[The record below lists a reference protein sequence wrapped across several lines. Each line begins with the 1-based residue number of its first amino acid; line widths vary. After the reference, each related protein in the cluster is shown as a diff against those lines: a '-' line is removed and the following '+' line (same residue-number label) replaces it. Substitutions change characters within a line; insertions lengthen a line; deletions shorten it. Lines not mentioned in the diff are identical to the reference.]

1 MASLRLRTQLLVAA
15 LLTICTLLAAVLL
28 VVRHTVRSEISEG
41 VRQSTEAS
49 LHAFQVLQRER
60 DVQLSQTAALLAE
73 LPTLKAVM
81 ATQHEPTIQDASEP
95 FWKLAGSQ
103 LFVLSSSD
111 GRIFAFHMSTPGWE
125 PGLAEADLKKS
136 VEDGDSTAWWYGNG
150 QLYRVFLRPILAGS
164 DDSQRQLGNIAIG
177 YKIDLSVAEQ
187 LSIASGSQIALATG
201 NEIIATT
208 LSTAGMRG
216 LRTLIAQGAD
226 TGSASREILLGET
239 PYQVASVSFQEG
251 RFPAVKCY
259 VLMPLQPTNAFIARL
274 NRRIVLLGVSAILVA
289 GLLLILASRTITRP
303 LDDLVAGVR
312 ALAQG
317 DYSYSVNPAGS
328 SEVAEL
334 GAAFAKM
341 RSDLRASEERR
352 FVTERV
358 AALGRAARSISHDLR
373 HYLAAVVANAEFLYE
388 AEKLKLNRDEIYGE
402 IKTAAEQITD
412 LLDSLRELSREDVSI
427 APRLAAIDQTV
438 RRAVDAARVRSEMKA
453 RAISVRSSGNLAGVF
468 DPQKMERALF
478 NLVLNACEASA
489 QVEGAIEVD
498 IRSVGEFFEI
508 RVSDCGP
515 GVSPSIRQTLF
526 EPFVSFGKSNGTGL
540 GLAIVHKV
548 IHDHGGSVAV
558 ESTGA
563 SGTTFL
569 VRFPRAQPVSSQS
582 TQMVNS

>member
-15 LLTICTLLAAVLL
+15 LLTICALLAAVLL
-28 VVRHTVRSEISEG
+28 VVHHTVRSEITEG

-49 LHAFQVLQRER
+49 LHAFQILQQER

-81 ATQHEPTIQDASEP
+81 ATQHKPTIQDASEP

-103 LFVLSSSD
+103 LFILASSD

-125 PGLAEADLKKS
+125 PGFAEADLKKS
-136 VEDGDSTAWWYGNG
+136 VEDGDSTAWWFGNG
-150 QLYRVFLRPILAGS
+150 QLYRVFLRPILAGNES
-164 DDSQRQLGNIAIG
+164 DQRQLGNIAVG
-177 YKIDLSVAEQ
+177 YQIDSTVAEK

-201 NEIIATT
+201 DEIIATT
-208 LSTAGMRG
+208 LSPADVRG
-216 LRTLIAQGAD
+216 LRALIAQGAY
-226 TGSASREILLGET
+226 TGSSSREILLGET

-251 RFPAVKCY
+251 RLPAVKCY
-259 VLMPLQPTNAFIARL
+259 VLISLQPTNAFIARL
-274 NRRIVLLGVSAILVA
+274 NRRILLLGVSSILVA
-289 GLLLILASRTITRP
+289 GLLLIFVSRTITQP

-341 RSDLRASEERR
+341 RADLRASEERR

-358 AALGRAARSISHDLR
+358 AAFGRAARSISHDLR

-388 AEKLKLNRDEIYGE
+388 AEKLNLNRDEIYGE

-412 LLDSLRELSREDVSI
+412 LLNSLRDLSREDVSI

-438 RRAVDAARVRSEMKA
+438 RRAVDAARARSEMKA
-453 RAISVRSSGNLAGVF
+453 RAIAIHSSGDLTGVF

-478 NLVLNACEASA
+478 NLVLNACEAQA
-489 QVEGAIEVD
+489 QVEGDISVD

-508 RVSDCGP
+508 RISDCGP
-515 GVSPSIRQTLF
+515 GVPPSIRETLF
-526 EPFVSFGKSNGTGL
+526 EPFVSFGKSKGTGL

-548 IHDHGGSVAV
+548 IHDHGGSITI
-558 ESTGA
+558 ESTSS

-569 VRFPRAQPVSSQS
+569 VRFPRVQPLSSRS
-582 TQMVNS
+582 KQMVNA

>member
-28 VVRHTVRSEISEG
+28 VVHHTVQSEITEG
-41 VRQSTEAS
+41 VRQSTDAS
-49 LHAFQVLQRER
+49 LHAFQMLQRER

-81 ATQHEPTIQDASEP
+81 ATQHAPTIQDASEP

-103 LFVLSSSD
+103 LFVLSSTDS
-111 GRIFAFHMSTPGWE
+111 RIFAFHMSNLRWDS
-125 PGLAEADLKKS
+125 GLAEADLKKS

-150 QLYRVFLRPILAGS
+150 QLYRVFLRPILAG
-164 DDSQRQLGNIAIG
+164 DERNQHQLGTLAVG
-177 YKIDLSVAEQ
+177 YQIDSTVAEQ

-201 NEIIATT
+201 DEIIATT
-208 LSTAGMRG
+208 LSPADVKG
-216 LRTLIAQGAD
+216 LRALITQGAY
-226 TGSASREILLGET
+226 TGSASREIRLGET
-239 PYQVASVSFQEG
+239 PYQAASVSFQDG
-251 RFPAVKCY
+251 RSPAVKCY

-274 NRRIVLLGVSAILVA
+274 NRRILLLGVSSILVA
-289 GLLLILASRTITRP
+289 GLLLIFVSRTITQP

-341 RSDLRASEERR
+341 RGDLRASEERR

-427 APRLAAIDQTV
+427 APRLSAIDQTV
-438 RRAVDAARVRSEMKA
+438 RRAVDAARARSEMKA
-453 RAISVRSSGNLAGVF
+453 RAISIRSSGDLTGVF

-478 NLVLNACEASA
+478 NLVLNACEAST
-489 QVEGAIEVD
+489 QVEGEIELD

-508 RVSDCGP
+508 RISDCGL
-515 GVSPSIRQTLF
+515 GVPPSIRETLF
-526 EPFVSFGKSNGTGL
+526 EPFVSFGKANGTGL

-548 IHDHGGSVAV
+548 IHDHGGSIAV
-558 ESTGA
+558 ENTSS

-569 VRFPRAQPVSSQS
+569 VRFPRAQPVSGQT
-582 TQMVNS
+582 TQMVSF

>member
-1 MASLRLRTQLLVAA
+1 MPSLRLRTQLLVAA

-28 VVRHTVRSEISEG
+28 VVHHTVRSEITEG
-41 VRQSTEAS
+41 VRQSTDAS
-49 LHAFQVLQRER
+49 LHAFKILQRER

-81 ATQHEPTIQDASEP
+81 ATQHGPTIQDASEP

-103 LFVLSSSD
+103 LFVLSGSD
-111 GRIFAFHMSTPGWE
+111 GRIFALHLSNPGWE

-136 VEDGDSTAWWYGNG
+136 IEDGDSTAWWYGNG
-150 QLYRVFLRPILAGS
+150 QLYRVFLHPIVAGS
-164 DDSQRQLGNIAIG
+164 ESNQHQLGNIAVG
-177 YKIDLSVAEQ
+177 YQIDSSVAEQ

-201 NEIIATT
+201 DDIIATT
-208 LSTAGMRG
+208 LSPAEVKG
-216 LRTLIAQGAD
+216 LRALITQGAY
-226 TGSASREILLGET
+226 TGSGSREILLGET
-239 PYQVASVSFQEG
+239 PYQAASVSLQEG
-251 RFPAVKCY
+251 RFPEVKCY
-259 VLMPLQPTNAFIARL
+259 VLMPLQSTNAFIARL
-274 NRRIVLLGVSAILVA
+274 DRRILLLGISSILAA
-289 GLLLILASRTITRP
+289 GLLLILVSRTITRP

-317 DYSYSVNPAGS
+317 DYSYTVNPAGS

-341 RSDLRASEERR
+341 RGDLRASEERR
-352 FVTERV
+352 FVTERI

-388 AEKLKLNRDEIYGE
+388 AEKLKLNRDDIYGE

-412 LLDSLRELSREDVSI
+412 LLDSLRELSREDASI
-427 APRLAAIDQTV
+427 APRPATIDQTV
-438 RRAVDAARVRSEMKA
+438 RRAVDAARARSEMKV
-453 RAISVRSSGNLAGVF
+453 RAIIIRSSGELTGVF
-468 DPQKMERALF
+468 DPRKMERALF

-489 QVEGAIEVD
+489 PVEGDIEVD

-508 RVSDCGP
+508 RVSDRGP
-515 GVSPSIRQTLF
+515 GVPPLIRETLF

-548 IHDHGGSVAV
+548 IHDHSGSVAV
-558 ESTGA
+558 ENTSS

-569 VRFPRAQPVSSQS
+569 VRFPRAQPVSSQP
-582 TQMVNS
+582 TQIVNS

>member
-28 VVRHTVRSEISEG
+28 VVHHTVQTEITEG
-41 VRQSTEAS
+41 VRQSTDAS
-49 LHAFQVLQRER
+49 LHAFQMLQRER

-73 LPTLKAVM
+73 LPTLKAAM

-103 LFVLSSSD
+103 LFVLSSTD

-125 PGLAEADLKKS
+125 PGLAEVDLKKS
-136 VEDGDSTAWWYGNG
+136 VEGGDSTAWWYGNG
-150 QLYRVFLRPILAGS
+150 QLFRVFLRPILAGDES
-164 DDSQRQLGNIAIG
+164 NQRQLGNIAVG
-177 YKIDLSVAEQ
+177 YQIDSTVAEQ

-201 NEIIATT
+201 DEIIATT
-208 LSTAGMRG
+208 LSPADVKG
-216 LRTLIAQGAD
+216 LRDLIIQGAY

-239 PYQVASVSFQEG
+239 PYQAASVSFQAG

-274 NRRIVLLGVSAILVA
+274 NRRIVLLGVSSILVA
-289 GLLLILASRTITRP
+289 GLLLIFVSRTITQP

-317 DYSYSVNPAGS
+317 DYSYSVNAAGS

-341 RSDLRASEERR
+341 RGDLRASEERR

-427 APRLAAIDQTV
+427 VPRLSAIDQTA
-438 RRAVDAARVRSEMKA
+438 RRAVDAARARSEMKA
-453 RAISVRSSGNLAGVF
+453 RAISIRSSGDLTGVF
-468 DPQKMERALF
+468 DPKKMERALF
-478 NLVLNACEASA
+478 NLMLNACEASA
-489 QVEGAIEVD
+489 QVEGEIDVD

-508 RVSDCGP
+508 RISDRGP
-515 GVSPSIRQTLF
+515 GVPPSIRETLF
-526 EPFVSFGKSNGTGL
+526 EPFVSFGKANGTGL

-548 IHDHGGSVAV
+548 IHDHGGSIAV
-558 ESTGA
+558 ENTSS

-569 VRFPRAQPVSSQS
+569 VRFPRTQPVSSQT
-582 TQMVNS
+582 TQMVSF